1 MAIDTKLIT
10 QLRELTGAG
19 VADCKTA
26 LEEAGN
32 DIEKAIEVL
41 RKKGATKAA
50 KKLAERTATEGV
62 VDSYIHANGKIGVLI
77 QVSCETDFV
86 ARNDKFK
93 ELVHY
98 LAIQIAGAGASYLVP
113 QDVPA
118 DEIEKE
124 KEIYRELMKKEGKPE
139 NMIDKIMEGKL
150 EKYYEQVC
158 LLKQSFIKDDSIKI
172 EDLIKNSIAT
182 LGEKIEVVRF
192 VRYQI

>member
-19 VADCKTA
+19 VADCKVA
-26 LEEAGN
+26 LEEAGT
-32 DIEKAIEVL
+32 DIQKAIEIL

-50 KKLAERTATEGV
+50 KKIAERTATEGII
-62 VDSYIHANGKIGVLI
+62 DSYIHANGKIGVLI

-86 ARNDKFK
+86 ARNEKFK
-93 ELVHY
+93 ELVHD
-98 LAIQIAGAGASYLVP
+98 LAIQIAGAGASYLNTE
-113 QDVPA
+113 DVPA
-118 DEIEKE
+118 EEIEKE
-124 KEIYRELMKKEGKPE
+124 KEIYRALLKKEGKPE
-139 NMIDKIMEGKL
+139 NMIDKIMAGKL

-158 LLKQSFIKDDSIKI
+158 LLKQSFIKDDSVKI

-182 LGEKIEVVRF
+182 MGEKIEVVRF